1 MARPSPCV
9 RAGRPTTSEKGMAP
23 SSQAG
28 NFRNALAD
36 VGCIVGHPSIQPLR
50 NPPLGDGTAGHPM
63 VYFRGRLLQGS
74 CSFFPW
80 TLCPGC
86 MAHWYRGYKQ
96 PARTTAAVGTGCA
109 CLPATRPLSPCPNP
123 HSLWKCFGA
132 HKGQQGL
139 GAIAVELCCLF
150 DLISRA
156 PLRFVYGKACT
167 SEHKLIPKLI
177 QHLKKGDLLLLDTG
191 FYYCATF
198 IKILRRHAHFIIPAK
213 TTLRPQVLQTLGPG
227 DYLCQI
233 KDSNNKTP
241 LTVRV
246 VFVYR
251 NGFRRR
257 RLVTS
262 LLDPLLFPASELAHL
277 YHLRWDIETFYRE
290 FKHTL
295 RATSWHCQTPTSF
308 HQELLMHMIALCLI
322 RIAMLEASRSAN
334 VSVGQLSFARALTET
349 RLFFNLLLS
358 TAGAASVA
366 FCLGHTRARLCTT
379 PCAVQAG
386 PPIPPKPAAV
396 SKKEPGIGSAPPWT

>member
-1 MARPSPCV
+1 V
-9 RAGRPTTSEKGMAP
+9 RVFPLDALSWLHGALVSRLQTTCKDTRSRWHG
-23 SSQAG
+23 
-28 NFRNALAD
+28 L
-36 VGCIVGHPSIQPLR
+36 
-50 NPPLGDGTAGHPM
+50 
-63 VYFRGRLLQGS
+63 RLLAGDKT
-74 CSFFPW
+74 
-80 TLCPGC
+80 TL
-86 MAHWYRGYKQ
+86 A
-96 PARTTAAVGTGCA
+96 
-109 CLPATRPLSPCPNP
+109 LPESP
-123 HSLWKCFGA
+123 SLWKCFGA
-132 HKGQQGL
+132 HKGQQGV

-150 DLISRA
+150 DLVSRA

-177 QHLKKGDLLLLDTG
+177 QHLKKGDLLLLDAG

-198 IKILRRHAHFIIPAK
+198 IKILLHHAHFIIPAK
-213 TTLRPQVLQTLGPG
+213 TPLRPQVLRTFGPG

-233 KDSNNKTP
+233 KDSHNKTP
-241 LTVRV
+241 LIVRV

-262 LLDPLLFPASELAHL
+262 LLDPILFPASELAHL
-277 YHLRWDIETFYRE
+277 YHLRWDIETFYRD

-349 RLFFNLLLS
+349 RLFFKLVLS
-358 TAGAASVA
+358 TAEVLLWPSIWALFVQCCARHRVHFKPDRQFSRNRQQYRRKSRG
-366 FCLGHTRARLCTT
+366 LDQPHPGHKRKTT
-379 PCAVQAG
+379 SLLPLQMEVLN
-386 PPIPPKPAAV
+386 KPETLRNG
-396 SKKEPGIGSAPPWT
+396 KGSLFLLS